1 MKEETQ
7 CADIAEAQLSDLER
21 WSTEK
26 VQMEHRE
33 GKQLENIKPPKRT

>member
-7 CADIAEAQLSDLER
+7 HVDMAEAEVSDLER

-33 GKQLENIKPPKRT
+33 GRW